1 MISITRRVDD
11 HWLEGRIAGTARS
24 GIFPA
29 NYVQVNKMPRTKTA
43 DDLSPCPLSPLSPSP
58 HCTQAP
64 LSPHARTSQSR
75 SPLSPTTI
83 TKQPSNHFVY
93 SPGPASPTPPNS
105 HRSFSPS
112 ACSSLEREA
121 RSPVS
126 PSSHFPASPQGPGL
140 AMNMNP
146 RPSYSYQVSFMLVMV
161 YIYLYIQLYIT
172 VKILHHRSRFSY

>member
-11 HWLEGRIAGTARS
+11 HWLEGRIPGTARS

-29 NYVQVNKMPRTKTA
+29 NYVQVNKMPRTRTA

-64 LSPHARTSQSR
+64 LSTHACTSQSR
-75 SPLSPTTI
+75 SPLSPTQHASS
-83 TKQPSNHFVY
+83 KQLSNHFVY

-112 ACSSLEREA
+112 ACSSLDRET

-126 PSSHFPASPQGPGL
+126 PSSHVLPSPQGPGL
-140 AMNMNP
+140 AVNMNQ
-146 RPSYSYQVSFMLVMV
+146 RPSYSYQVS
-161 YIYLYIQLYIT
+161 
-172 VKILHHRSRFSY
+172 R